1 MCFRRPLFTLCN
13 YHRPVVRPTG
23 STYYR
28 SIGSIGSIR
37 TKLHQTSWHQISTF
51 HSYRGRKA
59 EPSPFSSLIHPVQE
73 MLLGCRKTR
82 DCVHEL
88 LHTPL
93 REHSVTPN
101 RVFRHEHLSS
111 LLPVLCS
118 LFQPC
123 SRAGSLSPIL
133 ERTITVSW
141 TEIADFP
148 NRQRLFGS
156 HW

>member
-23 STYYR
+23 STDYR
-28 SIGSIGSIR
+28 SIGSIR
-37 TKLHQTSWHQISTF
+37 TKLHQTSWHQFSTF

-73 MLLGCRKTR
+73 MLLSCRKTR

-101 RVFRHEHLSS
+101 HVFRHEHLSS